1 MKILFLCVVLCFNFV
16 FSVKADDF
24 QEACVCYQRADFTNS
39 HWYKVKGLLVEGSDL
54 NDIALKNGYYSN
66 YNSWQTY
73 FVIPW
78 KEGGYSALEIPFG
91 DSLPFVD
98 TRTTDQEGKVW
109 YVKEGWIGCY

>member
-54 NDIALKNGYYSN
+54 M
-66 YNSWQTY
+66 T
-73 FVIPW
+73 
-78 KEGGYSALEIPFG
+78 
-91 DSLPFVD
+91 
-98 TRTTDQEGKVW
+98 
-109 YVKEGWIGCY
+109 